1 MTKQTSIK
9 IATVGM
15 DKQMLRILEM
25 VFTGPGKGDYMLVNK
40 LEEAQACI
48 FDLDSLEGMKSWK
61 DYRNRNSKLPT
72 IILSLNYKD
81 IAGTIFVRKPIEIND
96 LLKNLIKLTKPQ
108 PAATTSNKSVSEE
121 SKSKS
126 SQRKSVSHNA
136 ELITEVNFDEQNTSQ
151 LYGDY
156 EDINL
161 DNSEQVDKLFYETN
175 EYLQGYFEY
184 AFDLSKKL
192 ETGGLLIEGLYCPII
207 LIAKQNRILRS
218 NEFNDNQL
226 RTMTLLPLSNITVRH
241 NKNRG
246 KTLKVHLNEKRGLN
260 IVNLNEYEVVQ
271 YQEKYNL
278 IAQDLDGFLWLIAL
292 WTARG
297 RLPKGTDLNKPVIL
311 KNWPN
316 FTRLIETPYAL
327 KIAAFWIFNSHS
339 LLETARIL
347 DIPQRYVFAFFNAAH
362 AIRLAS
368 TNPNFDK
375 HSFTASVEKH
385 AKRGLF
391 QRILTKL
398 LNQ

>member
-1 MTKQTSIK
+1 MIKQTAIK

-25 VFTGPGKGDYMLVNK
+25 VFNGPGKGDYTLVNT

-48 FDLDSLEGMKSWK
+48 FDLDNLEGMKSWK
-61 DYRNRNSKLPT
+61 DYRNSNLKLPT

-96 LLKNLIKLTKPQ
+96 LLKNLIKITNPTV
-108 PAATTSNKSVSEE
+108 AASHKSVQEE
-121 SKSKS
+121 SN
-126 SQRKSVSHNA
+126 SQIDQRQSISHNA
-136 ELITEVNFDEQNTSQ
+136 ELITETNFAEQNAAK

-156 EDINL
+156 DDINL
-161 DNSEQVDKLFYETN
+161 NNQEQIDKLFYDTG

-184 AFDLSKKL
+184 AFTLSQKL
-192 ETGGLLIEGLYCPII
+192 ETGGLLIEGLYCPVI

-241 NKNRG
+241 NQSRG
-246 KTLKVHLNEKRGLN
+246 KAFKIHLNEKHGLN
-260 IVNLNEYEVVQ
+260 IVNLNESELAQ
-271 YQEKYNL
+271 YQKQYSL
-278 IAQDLDGFLWLIAL
+278 IPQNLDGFLWLIAL

-297 RLPKGTDLNKPVIL
+297 RLAKGTDLNEPVIL

-327 KIAAFWIFNSHS
+327 KIAAFWIGNPHS

-347 DIPQRYVFAFFNAAH
+347 EIPQRYVFAFFNAAR

-368 TNPNFDK
+368 TNSNFDT
-375 HSFTASVEKH
+375 SSSTTASFAKQH
-385 AKRGLF
+385 AKRSLF

-398 LNQ
+398 LN

>member
-25 VFTGPGKGDYMLVNK
+25 VFNGPGKGDYTLVNK

-61 DYRNRNSKLPT
+61 DYRNHNSKLPT

-81 IAGTIFVRKPIEIND
+81 IAGTTFVRKPIEIND
-96 LLKNLIKLTKPQ
+96 LLNNLVKITKQ
-108 PAATTSNKSVSEE
+108 ATATTSNKSVPEE

-126 SQRKSVSHNA
+126 SQRNSISHNA
-136 ELITEVNFDEQNTSQ
+136 ELITEINFEEQNATQ

-161 DNSEQVDKLFYETN
+161 DNSEEIDKLFYDTN

-192 ETGGLLIEGLYCPII
+192 DTGGLLIEGLYCPII
-207 LIAKQNRILRS
+207 LIANQNRILRS

-226 RTMTLLPLSNITVRH
+226 RTMTLLPLSNITVRY

-246 KTLKVHLNEKRGLN
+246 KTLKVHLNDKRGLN
-260 IVNLNEYEVVQ
+260 IINLNEYEVAQ
-271 YQEKYNL
+271 YQEKYKL

-297 RLPKGTDLNKPVIL
+297 RLPKGTDLNKPVVL
-311 KNWPN
+311 RNWPN

-347 DIPQRYVFAFFNAAH
+347 DIPQRYVFAFFNATH

-368 TNPNFDK
+368 TNANFDNR
-375 HSFTASVEKH
+375 SSTVSIEKH

>member
-1 MTKQTSIK
+1 MIKQTSIK

-25 VFTGPGKGDYMLVNK
+25 VFNGPGKGDYMLVNK

-48 FDLDSLEGMKSWK
+48 FDLDNLEGMKSWK
-61 DYRNRNSKLPT
+61 DYRNDDLKLPT

-96 LLKNLIKLTKPQ
+96 LLKNLVKITNPTVAAPHKLVQKE
-108 PAATTSNKSVSEE
+108 SN
-121 SKSKS
+121 SKID
-126 SQRKSVSHNA
+126 QRKSISNNA
-136 ELITEVNFDEQNTSQ
+136 ELITETSFAEQNAAQ
-151 LYGDY
+151 LYGNNK
-156 EDINL
+156 DINL
-161 DNSEQVDKLFYETN
+161 NNKEEVDKLFYDTG

-184 AFDLSKKL
+184 ACGLSQEL

-218 NEFNDNQL
+218 DEFNDNQL

-241 NKNRG
+241 NQNSG
-246 KTLKVHLNEKRGLN
+246 KTFKIHLNEKHGLN
-260 IVNLNEYEVVQ
+260 IVNLNESELAQ
-271 YQEKYNL
+271 YQKQYNL
-278 IAQDLDGFLWLIAL
+278 IPQDLDGFLWLIAL

-297 RLPKGTDLNKPVIL
+297 RLPKGTDLNKPVKL
-311 KNWPN
+311 RNWPN

-327 KIAAFWIFNSHS
+327 KIAAFWIYNPHS

-347 DIPQRYVFAFFNAAH
+347 EIPQRYVFAFFNAAR

-368 TNPNFDK
+368 TNSNFDT
-375 HSFTASVEKH
+375 SSSTTASFAKKH

-398 LNQ
+398 LN